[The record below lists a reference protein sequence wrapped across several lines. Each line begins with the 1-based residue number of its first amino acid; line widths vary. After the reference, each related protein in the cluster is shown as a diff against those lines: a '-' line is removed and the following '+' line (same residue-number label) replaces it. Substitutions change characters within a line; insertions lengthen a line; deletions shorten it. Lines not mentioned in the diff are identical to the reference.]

1 MIQGTRLKT
10 LWVLSIKLSKLA
22 CLVQIKTSMLLYKSQ
37 GYRNFLV
44 KYDRDSLS
52 WILQNWLQDSFET
65 DGFKQKR
72 ATGVAS
78 EN

>member
-1 MIQGTRLKT
+1 M
-10 LWVLSIKLSKLA
+10 
-22 CLVQIKTSMLLYKSQ
+22 QIKTSMLLYKSQ

-52 WILQNWLQDSFET
+52 GISQNWLQDSFEP